1 MPQRSGRKSP
11 EIQKPS
17 NGYIPGLVNQQ
28 FANWNMAI
36 ERVVFPM
43 KYGDFP
49 VCYVNVYQRVECL
62 KDDQMTFPDV
72 MIFRI
77 VSLRHGNA
85 V

>member
-1 MPQRSGRKSP
+1 
-11 EIQKPS
+11 
-17 NGYIPGLVNQQ
+17 
-28 FANWNMAI
+28 MAI

-49 VCYVNVYQRVECL
+49 VRYVNVYQRVECL

-85 V
+85 KCLNMFGHHWHAGMDPSVFSR